1 MAQVREAKANN
12 STGSYAR
19 VLGVLE
25 LGALVSK
32 IHATSIRNG
41 NQLER
46 MVAERVQHVP
56 DLDEFLTGEIMPEG
70 VLLATKQAIK
80 ASAKISSGGAEPDFM
95 VFRRRDGQQRCHVI
109 ELKIGHVFDTKKA
122 AAEHNSIH
130 RFLAQAAPDI
140 PYVMTSHFCAFFQDD
155 RDAILNGF
163 KQKIAPA
170 EAMTGREF
178 CDLLEIDY
186 EEIVRKFDEDAA
198 DNLRYVLRQFVDYAP
213 PEVLAE
219 QALASPALVDLLQER
234 LSSRAAR
241 RAGGGEA

>member
-1 MAQVREAKANN
+1 MAAN

-19 VLGVLE
+19 VLGVPE

-32 IHATSIRNG
+32 IHSASIRNG

-56 DLDEFLTGEIMPEG
+56 DLDEFLTSDIMPDG

-80 ASAKISSGGAEPDFM
+80 ASATISSGGAEPDFM
-95 VFRRRDGQQRCHVI
+95 VFRRRDGQQRCHII

-122 AAEHNSIH
+122 AAEHSSIH
-130 RFLAQAAPDI
+130 RFLARAAPDI

-155 RDAILNGF
+155 HDAILNGF
-163 KQKIAPA
+163 KRKIARE
-170 EAMTGREF
+170 EAMTGQEF

-186 EEIVRKFDEDAA
+186 EEIARKFDADAA
-198 DNLRYVLRQFVDYAP
+198 DNLRYVLRQFVEHAP
-213 PEVLAE
+213 IKVLAE
-219 QALASPALVDLLQER
+219 QALVDLLRER